1 MKYYQFILY
10 LVKLIILIIIALIS
24 LNIIH
29 VRSKVL
35 IIIDFIFKFTFG
47 LFIIYY
53 FLFTKNVKIDIHDR
67 LIFILAG
74 FVLLALIDYIKVINI
89 VFGLKIKDKMWN
101 DES

>member
-1 MKYYQFILY
+1 
-10 LVKLIILIIIALIS
+10 
-24 LNIIH
+24 
-29 VRSKVL
+29 
-35 IIIDFIFKFTFG
+35 
-47 LFIIYY
+47 
-53 FLFTKNVKIDIHDR
+53 VKIDIHDR